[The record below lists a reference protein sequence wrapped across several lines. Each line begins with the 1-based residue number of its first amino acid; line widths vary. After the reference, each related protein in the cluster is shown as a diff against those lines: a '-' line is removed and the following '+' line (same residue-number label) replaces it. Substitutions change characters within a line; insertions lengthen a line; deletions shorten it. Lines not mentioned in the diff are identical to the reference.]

1 MIYWRSMAAGGP
13 KLAIKMVS
21 AARLWRVG
29 SSDGVAVQSL
39 LLNEDGVLFVSLKYG
54 YPHAKGER

>member
-1 MIYWRSMAAGGP
+1 MAAGGP
-13 KLAIKMVS
+13 KLAIKTVS

-39 LLNEDGVLFVSLKYG
+39 LLNEDGALYVSLKYG
-54 YPHAKGER
+54 HPNAKGER